1 MQRGFCTRAP
11 SAAAKP
17 GLRGS
22 GGALAPRSAGLRGL
36 GYVFVF
42 IFSSPCNVYF
52 ALESTQF
59 LLSCLFV
66 VEQEVDSFI
75 FMHLFFL
82 DSLPL

>member
-1 MQRGFCTRAP
+1 MQRGFCARAP
-11 SAAAKP
+11 SAAPKP

-22 GGALAPRSAGLRGL
+22 AGMPAPQSAGLRGL

-42 IFSSPCNVYF
+42 IFSCPCNVYF

-59 LLSCLFV
+59 LLSRLFV

-75 FMHLFFL
+75 VMHLFFL